1 MRPTF
6 SLRKPNQAGVSLFVV
21 LIGMLALSLAALA
34 IIKSVDTSTLI
45 AGNLGFKNATTAAAD
60 QSSERAI
67 TWLLNNNNGS
77 TLYNDL
83 PENFYYSTSI
93 DNLDSTGKG
102 TGTTRVAIDWDSTG
116 CGTCTGSTCARC
128 LTPSPE
134 VTVNGYT
141 TRYLIT
147 RMCKIS
153 GDPNNTASG
162 CSTPFAS
169 NDQQVPYKGEIK
181 YGAGALTSAT
191 GPYYR
196 IVVHATGPRNSVSY
210 TETYVHF

>member
-1 MRPTF
+1 MKPTF
-6 SLRKPNQAGVSLFVV
+6 SLHKLNQAGVSLFVV

-60 QSSERAI
+60 QASERAI
-67 TWLLNNNNGS
+67 TWLQNNNTGN
-77 TLYNDL
+77 TLFNNL
-83 PENFYYSTSI
+83 PNSYYYATSY
-93 DNLDSTGKG
+93 DSLDISGNETN
-102 TGTTRVAIDWDSTG
+102 TNRVAIDWDSNS
-116 CGTCTGSTCARC
+116 CGSCTGSSCSSC
-128 LTPSPE
+128 LTPSPI
-134 VTVNGYT
+134 VTANGYSS
-141 TRYLIT
+141 RYLIT

-153 GDPNNTASG
+153 GDPNETTSG

-169 NDQQVPYKGEIK
+169 SEQEVPYKGEIK
-181 YGAGALTSAT
+181 YGTSPLSSAN

-196 IVVHATGPRNSVSY
+196 IVVRATGPRNSVSY